1 MHEKQKTRSLVS
13 VIVPVYNAEKT
24 IESCIGSILDQSY
37 EALEVL
43 AVDDG
48 SSDRSLAL
56 LRGLEAADSRVRVF
70 SQANSG
76 VAAARNL
83 AINQA
88 TGRYLQFVDSDDF
101 VPKQATQ
108 RMVEAMETQNC
119 DLALAPYTE
128 VIGNIRQ
135 KRGFLN
141 QDMVLDQRQFLDKL
155 SEHPNSFFYS
165 VLWNKLYRRELV
177 IKNSIRC
184 DGRLPWGED
193 FAFNTEYYRWA
204 MRVAVL
210 SEPVYEYIRN
220 PMGLALSTSRQCV
233 IHPWYS
239 MKVKIWLY
247 RYYVRLYEQVGLYE
261 QYRHV
266 LPQYLFKVTINN

>member
-1 MHEKQKTRSLVS
+1 MREEQEARCLVS

-24 IESCIGSILDQSY
+24 LESCIGSILNQTHR
-37 EALEVL
+37 ALEVL

-48 SSDRSLAL
+48 STDQSLAL
-56 LRGLEAADSRVRVF
+56 LRRLEAQDGRVRVF
-70 SQANSG
+70 AQANSG

-83 AINQA
+83 ATNQA
-88 TGRYLQFVDSDDF
+88 RGVYLQFVDSDDF
-101 VPKQATQ
+101 VPPQATQ
-108 RMVEAMETQNC
+108 RMVEAMEAQSC
-119 DLALAPYTE
+119 DLVLAPYTE
-128 VIGNIRQ
+128 VIGNLRQ
-135 KRGFLN
+135 KRGFLS
-141 QDMVLDQRQFLDKL
+141 QDMVMNQRQFLDKL

-165 VLWNKLYRRELV
+165 VLWNKLYRRAIV
-177 IKNSIRC
+177 IRNSIRC

-210 SEPVYEYIRN
+210 AEPVYEYIRN

-233 IHPWYS
+233 IHPWYG
-239 MKVKIWLY
+239 MKVKVWLY

-261 QYRHV
+261 EYKHV

>member
-1 MHEKQKTRSLVS
+1 MQEKQQTSCLVS

-24 IESCIGSILDQSY
+24 IESCMGSILNQTY
-37 EALEVL
+37 RELEVL

-48 SSDRSLAL
+48 STDQSLAL
-56 LRGLEAADSRVRVF
+56 LRAMEAADGRMRVF

-88 TGRYLQFVDSDDF
+88 RGVYLQFVDSDDF
-101 VPKQATQ
+101 VPAQATQ
-108 RMVEAMETQNC
+108 RMVEAMEAQGC
-119 DLALAPYTE
+119 DMALAPYTE
-128 VIGNIRQ
+128 VIGSIRQ
-135 KRGFLN
+135 KRGFLS

-165 VLWNKLYRRELV
+165 VLWNKLYRRDIIV
-177 IKNSIRC
+177 RNSIRC

-204 MRVAVL
+204 ARVAVL
-210 SEPVYEYIRN
+210 SEPVYEYVRN

-233 IHPWYS
+233 IHPWYN
-239 MKVKIWLY
+239 MKVKVWLY

-261 QYRHV
+261 EYKHV

>member
-1 MHEKQKTRSLVS
+1 MQEKQQTRCLVS

-24 IESCIGSILDQSY
+24 IESCIGSILNQTY
-37 EALEVL
+37 RELEVL

-48 SSDRSLAL
+48 STDQSLAL
-56 LRGLEAADSRVRVF
+56 LRAMEAADGRMRVF

-88 TGRYLQFVDSDDF
+88 RGVYLQFVDSDDF
-101 VPKQATQ
+101 VPAQATQ
-108 RMVEAMETQNC
+108 RMVEAMEAQGC
-119 DLALAPYTE
+119 DMALAPYTE
-128 VIGNIRQ
+128 VIGSIRQ
-135 KRGFLN
+135 KRGFLS
-141 QDMVLDQRQFLDKL
+141 QDMVLDQRQFLGKL

-165 VLWNKLYRRELV
+165 VLWNKLYRRDIIV
-177 IKNSIRC
+177 RNSIRC

-204 MRVAVL
+204 ACVAVL

-233 IHPWYS
+233 IHPWYN
-239 MKVKIWLY
+239 MKVKVWLY

-261 QYRHV
+261 EYKHV

>member
-1 MHEKQKTRSLVS
+1 MQEKQQTRCLVS

-24 IESCIGSILDQSY
+24 IESCIGSILNQTY
-37 EALEVL
+37 RELEVL

-48 SSDRSLAL
+48 STDQSLVL
-56 LRGLEAADSRVRVF
+56 LRAMEAADGRMRVF

-88 TGRYLQFVDSDDF
+88 RGVYLQFVDSDDF
-101 VPKQATQ
+101 VPAQATQ
-108 RMVEAMETQNC
+108 RMVEAMEAQGC
-119 DLALAPYTE
+119 DMALAPYTE
-128 VIGNIRQ
+128 VIGSIRQ
-135 KRGFLN
+135 KRGFLS
-141 QDMVLDQRQFLDKL
+141 QDMVLDQRQFLGKL

-165 VLWNKLYRRELV
+165 VLWNKLYRRDIIV
-177 IKNSIRC
+177 RNSIRC

-204 MRVAVL
+204 ARVAVL

-233 IHPWYS
+233 IHPWYN
-239 MKVKIWLY
+239 MKVKVWLY

-261 QYRHV
+261 EYKHV

>member
-1 MHEKQKTRSLVS
+1 MHEKQETRCLVS

-24 IESCIGSILDQSY
+24 IESCIGSILNQTY
-37 EALEVL
+37 RELEVL

-48 SSDRSLAL
+48 STDHSLAL
-56 LRGLEAADSRVRVF
+56 LRAMEAADGRIRVL

-88 TGRYLQFVDSDDF
+88 RGVYLQFVDSDDF
-101 VPKQATQ
+101 VPAQATQ
-108 RMVEAMETQNC
+108 RMVEAVEAQNC

-128 VIGNIRQ
+128 VIGSLRQ
-135 KRGFLN
+135 KRGFLSRN
-141 QDMVLDQRQFLDKL
+141 MVLDQRQFLDKL

-165 VLWNKLYRRELV
+165 VLWNKLYRRDIIV
-177 IKNSIRC
+177 RNSIRC

-204 MRVAVL
+204 ARVAVL

-233 IHPWYS
+233 IHPWYG
-239 MKVKIWLY
+239 MKVKVWLY

-261 QYRHV
+261 EYKHV